1 MATNSRRVG
10 AWTRTI
16 ASEVRNQRLNR
27 GLEQKDVSA
36 ATGIPVNTLS
46 KIERAQTAIDM
57 EQIDLLAAAFKML
70 PEDLMAL
77 ARKHDEEREKET
89 RQTEEVY
96 LASGRLNPA
105 NTRGRS
111 SSSERVKSVSKRKPA
126 AG

>member
-1 MATNSRRVG
+1 M
-10 AWTRTI
+10 
-16 ASEVRNQRLNR
+16 RNQRLNR

-46 KIERAQTAIDM
+46 KIERAQMAIDM

-77 ARKHDEEREKET
+77 ARKHDEERT
-89 RQTEEVY
+89 REAQKTEEVY
-96 LASGRLNPA
+96 LASGKLNPA
-105 NTRGRS
+105 NTRGRP